1 MVSNCE
7 TCATFTID
15 WLSRPSLK
23 SEYFALRIHPEI
35 LEKIL
40 PVYIPQILRL
50 IGKIDSLVQY
60 IIESK
65 LNSVIC
71 NWQQDHT
78 KWTWT
83 CDPIALTEQE
93 ESEMLVLEWDT
104 MTSLVSEHV
113 SASEIEVIQAILV
126 DTGAFRGAEAA
137 EVALLW
143 IGMTLRELLRTLPVI
158 HLEHS
163 KESHGHVIVDM
174 ESKPNVTAS
183 GLAHIR
189 GHKIAEELF
198 D

>member
-1 MVSNCE
+1 MVSHCE
-7 TCATFTID
+7 SCVAFTID
-15 WLSRPSLK
+15 WLSRPYLEN
-23 SEYFALRIHPEI
+23 EYFALRIHPEI
-35 LEKIL
+35 LEKVM

-65 LNSVIC
+65 LKSVIC
-71 NWQQDHT
+71 NWRKQHE

-83 CDPIALTEQE
+83 CHPIALTEQE
-93 ESEMLVLEWDT
+93 ESEMRVLEWDT
-104 MTSLVSEHV
+104 MISLVSEHV
-113 SASEIEVIQAILV
+113 SATEIEVIQAILA
-126 DTGAFRGAEAA
+126 DTGAFRGAEAPD
-137 EVALLW
+137 VALLW

-158 HLEHS
+158 HLEHD
-163 KESHGHVIVDM
+163 KESHVVIDM
-174 ESKPNVTAS
+174 ESKPKVTAS